1 MENELFLQIILLSG
15 WKLFLAKI
23 YLPDTILLWDTQKVA
38 PCMPQKPTQWPCLR
52 NTSSSEIHLVAML
65 QKSNQWPCLRNPL
78 SGHASETLRNPIN
91 GHASET
97 HPVAMPQKLIHWPTH
112 SVAVAFPQKPNL
124 WPCFETHPLA
134 MPLKLTAQC
143 GQQLRQSSVTLK
155 IQR

>member
-23 YLPDTILLWDTQKVA
+23 YLPDTILLWHTQKVA

-97 HPVAMPQKLIHWPTH
+97 HPVAMPQKLIHWPTN